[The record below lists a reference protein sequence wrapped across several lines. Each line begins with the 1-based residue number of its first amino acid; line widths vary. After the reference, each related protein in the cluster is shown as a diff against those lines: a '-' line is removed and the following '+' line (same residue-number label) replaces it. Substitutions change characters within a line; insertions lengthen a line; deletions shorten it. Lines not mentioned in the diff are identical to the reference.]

1 MSVKK
6 SISIACSVAVA
17 LTGCATASKDVATAY
32 VTPLQY
38 QGYDCGQLAAE
49 VQRIQSR
56 VTELGGRLD
65 QAADND
71 KAIMG
76 VGLLIFWPALF
87 ALGGTKQQEAEYA
100 RIKGEYEALQQ
111 ASIAK
116 KCQAGGTP
124 SQAVE
129 VRNTGGTVQIADVE
143 NKLNLLRDLRDKGVL
158 TEAEFN
164 KKRSETIDLML
175 VGKIAENPQARQS
188 PNNSV
193 AGLRF
198 MIRDSDSMTKLTASE
213 SIFAID
219 TISDRGTSLNGG
231 ITTLDASGK
240 LLTGSISLPHIA
252 GLGGGR
258 LSPGFSTYA
267 TFTPNGSPPVE
278 VRIVVRRLDVIRISN
293 REITVAQCSVS
304 GYTPQN
310 QTYGTNQ
317 GWKNAPIS
325 GEITVEP
332 LTGLT
337 VAANVMSANPNYSI
351 SRSIVTTSP
360 L

>member
-1 MSVKK
+1 MSVRK

-17 LTGCATASKDVATAY
+17 LTGCATASKDIATAY
-32 VTPLQY
+32 VTPFQY
-38 QGYDCGQLAAE
+38 QSYDCGQLAAE
-49 VQRIQSR
+49 IQRIQSR

-87 ALGGTKQQEAEYA
+87 ALGGTKQQEAEYS

-111 ASIAK
+111 ASISK
-116 KCQAGGTP
+116 NCRAGSISYPT
-124 SQAVE
+124 AAI
-129 VRNTGGTVQIADVE
+129 RNSTETIQIADVE
-143 NKLNLLRDLRDKGVL
+143 TKLTFLRDLRDKGVL

-164 KKRSETIDLML
+164 QKRSEAIDLML
-175 VGKIAENPQARQS
+175 ATRPSEKPKLSQV
-188 PNNSV
+188 PNNGV

-213 SIFAID
+213 SILAID

-240 LLTGSISLPHIA
+240 LLTGTISFPHIA

-258 LSPGFSTYA
+258 LNPGFSTYA
-267 TFTPNGSPPVE
+267 TFTPNGAPPVE
-278 VRIVVRRLDVIRISN
+278 VKVVVRRLDVMRISN
-293 REITVAQCSVS
+293 REITVAHCSVA
-304 GYTPQN
+304 GYTPQS
-310 QTYGTNQ
+310 QTYGTSQ
-317 GWKNAPIS
+317 SWKNAPIS

-337 VAANVMSANPNYSI
+337 VAANVTSANPNYSI
-351 SRSIVTTSP
+351 NRSIVTASQ
-360 L
+360 